1 MASTLKRAQSSLDPL
16 QRLELIELMV
26 LAEMML
32 NPVPS
37 QLEASVEH
45 WAMEL
50 EVHDRSLVLARDVAL
65 QARQQAQ
72 SDFYRLF
79 WMGEKDR
86 RQKGFDQRLKAHGPQ
101 SWAFTVEPD
110 PELAAQWRSL
120 AEPQTTR
127 LVQRCGSTI
136 NAMALRRLENSV
148 VPMRLWH
155 ITTGSTCLA
164 TMTST

>member
-1 MASTLKRAQSSLDPL
+1 MFLAHSTITQAPEVAAAVVGACRIGDAWGSDFQPRFLGLLFRALLGIDLDFKTIKGISVEEMAKHFPDPL

-45 WAMEL
+45 WAWEL

-72 SDFYRLF
+72 SDFSPFLD
-79 WMGEKDR
+79 GR
-86 RQKGFDQRLKAHGPQ
+86 R
-101 SWAFTVEPD
+101 
-110 PELAAQWRSL
+110 
-120 AEPQTTR
+120 
-127 LVQRCGSTI
+127 GSTPE
-136 NAMALRRLENSV
+136 RL
-148 VPMRLWH
+148 
-155 ITTGSTCLA
+155 
-164 TMTST
+164 